1 MILAMENSTPFS
13 RCLKISLLALLA
25 ACSAAVFVPVYAQ
38 QTYPPRS
45 VRLLVGFPPAGSTD
59 IIARLVAPGLSE
71 FFRQQFVVDNRPG
84 AGGSIAAELAAR
96 AAPDGCT
103 LLVVP
108 AAFASNVSLYAK
120 LPYDPLRDFAPITR
134 IAAIH
139 NVLVV
144 HPSVLVRSVKELVAL
159 ARRNLGQ
166 LVFASAGNGS
176 ASHLAMEMFRI
187 TVGGPPML
195 HVPHRGMGP
204 AVLDTVG
211 GHVDALMSTV
221 PAAIPHLRDKR
232 LRALAVA
239 SAKRAAPLPDVPTFH
254 EAGYPD
260 FEAVGW
266 NAVLATAGT
275 PYDTITR
282 LNLAFVQIAR
292 SPEVKARLATQ
303 GAEVIGD
310 TPDEFAAYL
319 RGEIAKWAQVVKM
332 SGAKID

>member
-1 MILAMENSTPFS
+1 MEKPTPS
-13 RCLKISLLALLA
+13 PRDIIVTLLAVLA
-25 ACSAAVFVPVYAQ
+25 AFSAAVAFPVCAQ
-38 QTYPPRS
+38 PTYPPRS

-59 IIARLVAPGLSE
+59 IIARLIAPGLSE
-71 FFRQQFVVDNRPG
+71 FFHQQFVVENRPG
-84 AGGSIAAELAAR
+84 AGGGIAAELAAR
-96 AAPDGCT
+96 STPDGCT

-120 LPYDPLRDFAPITR
+120 VPYDPLRDFAPITR

-144 HPSVLVRSVKELVAL
+144 HPSLPVKSVQELVAF
-159 ARRNLGQ
+159 AKRNLGQ

-176 ASHLAMEMFRI
+176 VSHLAMEMLRI
-187 TVGGPPML
+187 AAGGLPML

-204 AVLDTVG
+204 AVLDIAG
-211 GHVDALMSTV
+211 GHVDALMSAM
-221 PAAIPHLRDKR
+221 PASAPHLREGR

-239 SAKRAAPLPDVPTFH
+239 SLKRAAPLPDVPTFH
-254 EAGYPD
+254 EAGYPG
-260 FEAVGW
+260 FEAVAW
-266 NAVLATAGT
+266 NAVLAPAGT

-319 RGEIAKWAQVVKM
+319 RVEVAKWAQVVKT